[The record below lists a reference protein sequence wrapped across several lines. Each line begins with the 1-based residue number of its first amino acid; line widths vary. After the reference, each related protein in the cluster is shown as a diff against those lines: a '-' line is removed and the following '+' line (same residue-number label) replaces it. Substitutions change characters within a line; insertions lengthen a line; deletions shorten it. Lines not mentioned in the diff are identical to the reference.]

1 MKKKIPDF
9 KSDAAAER
17 FVAAA
22 DLSDYDLSGFKPA
35 SFEFAKKTA
44 QLNMRLPSQL
54 LEAVKTH
61 ARKRGMPY
69 TRFIRETLERS
80 LEKAGRPAAAKQPT
94 RRPRSRSA

>member
-1 MKKKIPDF
+1 MPKKIPKF
-9 KSDAAAER
+9 KTDEAMANFLET
-17 FVAAA
+17 A
-22 DLSDYDLSGFKPA
+22 DLSEYDLSGFKPV

-44 QLNMRLPSQL
+44 QLNMRLPAHL

-80 LEKAGRPAAAKQPT
+80 LERATAPRAKPRAGT
-94 RRPRSRSA
+94 RGRSA